1 MNNEILIKNTT
12 ASDPWVESGA
22 MVYVA
27 LTVATISAVIMCC
40 TWFITHNSEVLRWW
54 KGDNY
59 GIVSDGE
66 NVELRTVGEE
76 EESDEE
82 TIFDLNEGKFKDT
95 SVETGAFTL
104 DGSSSEEEEI
114 ISSTSDDVDDNVAAV

>member
-1 MNNEILIKNTT
+1 MNNEILVKNTT
-12 ASDPWVESGA
+12 TSDPWVESGA

-66 NVELRTVGEE
+66 NVELRTVE

-82 TIFDLNEGKFKDT
+82 TVFDVNDGKFKDQ
-95 SVETGAFTL
+95 EDGAFTL
-104 DGSSSEEEEI
+104 DGSSEEEEEI
-114 ISSTSDDVDDNVAAV
+114 ISSKSSDADDVAAV